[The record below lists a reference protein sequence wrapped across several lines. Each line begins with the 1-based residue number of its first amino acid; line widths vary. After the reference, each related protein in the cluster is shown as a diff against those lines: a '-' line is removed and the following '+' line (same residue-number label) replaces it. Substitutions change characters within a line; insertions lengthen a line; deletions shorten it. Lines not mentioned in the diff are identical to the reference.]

1 MGTGMGREEEGLFA
15 GCHGEFHYLFFH
27 TQNSKKRYQM
37 IGSKGKQS
45 MIGYCYFS
53 TTQELDLKK
62 FALSPRSSLWGER
75 LDFFKLQFVSIL
87 PIESHRHT
95 IIEMC
100 CLLMFNK
107 KNQQFFLGYL

>member
-27 TQNSKKRYQM
+27 TQNSKERYQM

-62 FALSPRSSLWGER
+62 FALSLRSSLWGER
-75 LDFFKLQFVSIL
+75 RLY
-87 PIESHRHT
+87 
-95 IIEMC
+95 M
-100 CLLMFNK
+100 
-107 KNQQFFLGYL
+107 GYIFSSCNSFPSYPLKATDVQSLRCVLY